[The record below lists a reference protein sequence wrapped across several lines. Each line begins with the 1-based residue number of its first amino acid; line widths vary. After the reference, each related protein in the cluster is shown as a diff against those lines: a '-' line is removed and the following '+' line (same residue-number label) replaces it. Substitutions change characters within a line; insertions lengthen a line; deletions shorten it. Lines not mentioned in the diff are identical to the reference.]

1 MCTFWS
7 VQIMWILPRFTVQ
20 MRPRRMHFVPRSQA
34 YFQVWKLIN
43 LEHNEFALIDT
54 QYEQERTTNYI
65 RW

>member
-1 MCTFWS
+1 
-7 VQIMWILPRFTVQ
+7 
-20 MRPRRMHFVPRSQA
+20 MHFVPRSQA